1 MQKNKLAYFGGHKL
15 INKKFK
21 EFNSHNMKEVLA
33 AKKVASTGIL
43 SGYIANNTNDFYG
56 GKYVKKLE
64 SYFKSYFNVKHA
76 ISVNSWTSGL
86 VCAVGALNIKPGDE
100 IIVSPWTM
108 SASATAIITWG
119 AIPIFSEIDTDTFCL
134 DPNFI
139 EEKINKNTKAIMVVD
154 IFGQSADYKKINL
167 IAKKYKLKV
176 ISDTAQAI
184 GSKQSGKYSGTLSDI
199 GGFSLNR
206 HKHIHCGEGGVII
219 TNNDYLAKNMYKI
232 RNHGEVINK
241 DKNFP
246 NLLGFNFR
254 LNEIEAA
261 IAIEQLK
268 KLKVILKK
276 KVYMAERLT
285 KGLSG
290 LEGLEL
296 PKIGKNNTHVY
307 YSYSIKINSKII
319 KTKKNRLIKYL
330 KAEGLPVSDRYVNI
344 LEYDMYLDKKI
355 SNHYPWS
362 TKGKNFFYSKKS
374 NVYKQI
380 VNLNDNEFMDLFF
393 CKYDFSKQDIDLIIS
408 CFNKVW
414 KKLDLS

>member
-1 MQKNKLAYFGGHKL
+1 MKKDKKLAYFGGPK
-15 INKKFK
+15 IVNRQFK
-21 EFNSHNMKEVLA
+21 EFNSYNNKEVIA
-33 AKKVASTGIL
+33 AKKVAKTGIL
-43 SGYIANNTNDFYG
+43 SGYVANNTQDFYG
-56 GKYVKKLE
+56 GKYVRKLE
-64 SYFKSYFNVKHA
+64 AYFSSYFNVKHA

-86 VCAVGALNIKPGDE
+86 VCAVGSLNIRPGDE

-108 SASATAIITWG
+108 SATATAIIAWG
-119 AIPIFSEIDTDTFCL
+119 AIPIFSEINLDTFCL
-134 DPNFI
+134 DPKYI
-139 EEKINKNTKAIMVVD
+139 EEKINKKTKAIMVVD

-184 GSKQSGKYSGTLSDI
+184 GSKQLGHYSGTLSDI

-219 TNNDYLAKNMYKI
+219 TNNDYLAENMRKI

-241 DKNFP
+241 DKNFT

-268 KLKVILKK
+268 KLKAILNKK
-276 KVYMAERLT
+276 NFMAERLT
-285 KGLSG
+285 KGLQG
-290 LEGLEL
+290 LKGLIP

-307 YSYSIKINSKII
+307 YSYPIKIDTKILN
-319 KTKKNRLIKYL
+319 TKKSTIFKYL
-330 KAEGLPVSDRYVNI
+330 KAEGLPINDRYVNI
-344 LEYDMYLDKKI
+344 LNYKMYLDKKI
-355 SNHYPWS
+355 SNHFPWKI
-362 TKGKNFFYSKKS
+362 KGKKFFYSKKQ

-380 VNLNDNEFMDLFF
+380 ENLTHNEYMDISI
-393 CKYDFSKQDIDLIIS
+393 CKYDFEKEDIDLIVN
-408 CFNKVW
+408 CFKKVW
-414 KKLDLS
+414 NYLQ